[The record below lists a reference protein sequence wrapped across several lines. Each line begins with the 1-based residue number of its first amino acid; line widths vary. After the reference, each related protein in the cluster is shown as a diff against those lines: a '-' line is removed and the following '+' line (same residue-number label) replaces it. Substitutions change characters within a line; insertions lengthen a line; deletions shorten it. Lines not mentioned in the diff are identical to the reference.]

1 MATGMLT
8 ESQLK
13 EKLATPRSPPPIP
26 QEPFTLT
33 KPFIDTPFPYPDCA
47 LPLTKKTPNGFGVST
62 SQISTSHLGIRDKP
76 VNPHTRAFDAAAAK
90 QHATEIHYPS
100 LRSCHLQA
108 NYPSTIVKLDPS
120 YPVWKSNLRRV
131 RPESPRRPLRH
142 RRDTCSMAWRCRFL
156 TASTGHTG

>member
-47 LPLTKKTPNGFGVST
+47 RPLTKKTPNGRGRALPKYRRRTWASAT
-62 SQISTSHLGIRDKP
+62 SR
-76 VNPHTRAFDAAAAK
+76 
-90 QHATEIHYPS
+90 
-100 LRSCHLQA
+100 
-108 NYPSTIVKLDPS
+108 
-120 YPVWKSNLRRV
+120 
-131 RPESPRRPLRH
+131 
-142 RRDTCSMAWRCRFL
+142 
-156 TASTGHTG
+156 